1 MCNLTD
7 WQTKFFDV
15 KQKVILF
22 TLLIF
27 SVNVCATQQ
36 TPDLLIIGNDTISLE
51 VFPLEQLEMKYRP
64 FGFGVQGKEF
74 ASTACWR
81 SYRAIWKIVDNKLFL
96 EKIIQ
101 CHNVLEEEDIVQ
113 LFEKN
118 DIQYQKIDEL
128 IFTDWY
134 TISLYKRK
142 DDFYKNRTFLNNRW
156 DRIIKRK
163 KKIVLQIENG
173 IVTRNEL

>member
-1 MCNLTD
+1 M
-7 WQTKFFDV
+7 
-15 KQKVILF
+15 KQQIILF
-22 TLLIF
+22 TFLIF
-27 SVNVCATQQ
+27 SINVFATQQ
-36 TPDLLIIGNDTISLE
+36 TPDLLIVGSDTISLE
-51 VFPLEQLEMKYRP
+51 VFPLEQLKMRYRP

-101 CHNVLEEEDIVQ
+101 CHNESEEEDIVQ

-118 DIQYQKIDEL
+118 DIQYQEIDGL
-128 IFTDWY
+128 IFANWY

-142 DDFYKNRTFLNNRW
+142 DDFYKNRTYLNNGW
-156 DRIIKRK
+156 DRIIKNK
-163 KKIVLQIENG
+163 KKIILQIENG